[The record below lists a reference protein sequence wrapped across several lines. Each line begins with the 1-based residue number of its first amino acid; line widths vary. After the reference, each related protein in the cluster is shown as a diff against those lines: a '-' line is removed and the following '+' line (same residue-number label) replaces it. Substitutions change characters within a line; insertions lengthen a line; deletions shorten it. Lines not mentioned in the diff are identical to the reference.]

1 MIIILPRIHNGF
13 TLKWIILESIQH
25 TNSISSTWLNQKVL
39 TTKVWNLWYTLKE
52 MLNRVKVK
60 VLDGI
65 EMDKIFAISKILLK
79 RRQVVFIIHSLF
91 KYNSQM
97 IMTRYILHIA
107 THIHIQIARNC
118 FRNFASLN
126 LKTGYEKP
134 SYVKQ

>member
-13 TLKWIILESIQH
+13 TLKWTILESIQH
-25 TNSISSTWLNQKVL
+25 INSISSTWLNQKVL

-60 VLDGI
+60 ELDGI

-107 THIHIQIARNC
+107 THIHIQIVQNY
-118 FRNFASLN
+118 FKNSVSLN

-134 SYVKQ
+134 